1 MERRKFIQAFGLTPF
16 IGNLKFNHQ
25 ANLNA
30 EIAGKLKPTATQE
43 QNTHDFFYKPTNGWA
58 ADFIPLYTK
67 GKFELFYLL
76 DFRNGEEHGEG
87 TPWYRISTND
97 FVNYTE
103 NGEAIPR
110 GTKDDQDLFIFTGS
124 AIEANGKY
132 HIFYTGHNHHLADK
146 NKPMQAVMHATSDD
160 LKTWTKIPE
169 HTFYAP
175 ENKYEKHDWRDP
187 FVFWNDET
195 KEYYMLLAARFK
207 EGVSRRRGLTALCTS
222 KDLIKWETKEPFYA
236 PNLYFTHECPDIFK
250 MGDWWY
256 LVFSEFTDRVK
267 TRYVMSKSIKGPWI
281 MPEVDDFDSHA
292 FYAAKTASDG
302 KKRFL
307 FGWNP
312 TRDENSDNGGW
323 QWGGNLVVHEIY
335 PNKNGHLL
343 VRAPQSV
350 RDAFKY
356 DLKPEFR
363 PITGNVTAN
372 DAIVQMKSPGSF
384 SAALAQEVPK
394 LGRIT
399 ANCKFKKGAKEFGIL
414 FYATDDLEKSYYIRV
429 EPAANRVVFDRWP
442 RVRAEV
448 PHMADFERPIN
459 LSNKNA
465 VSLELFIEGTKGVLY
480 VDDKVAM
487 NFRAYDFKEGKWGL
501 FATDADAEF
510 VVSVSEASG
519 S

>member
-1 MERRKFIQAFGLTPF
+1 MRRRKFIQTFGITPF
-16 IGNLKFNHQ
+16 IGNLKFSDPANHNPKSLT
-25 ANLNA
+25 AIHA
-30 EIAGKLKPTATQE
+30 ITSDEPKP
-43 QNTHDFFYKPTNGWA
+43 HDFFYKPTTGWA

-76 DFRNGEEHGEG
+76 DFRDSEKHGEG
-87 TPWYRISTND
+87 TPWYRITTND
-97 FVNYTE
+97 FVNYEE

-132 HIFYTGHNHHLADK
+132 HIFYTGHNHHFA
-146 NKPMQAVMHATSDD
+146 NQGKPMQAVMHAVSED
-160 LKTWTKIPE
+160 LKKWTKIPE

-175 ENKYEKHDWRDP
+175 EDKYEKHDWRDP
-187 FVFWNDET
+187 FVFWNNET
-195 KEYYMLLAARFK
+195 KEYNMLLAARFK

-222 KDLIKWETKEPFYA
+222 KDLIKWETKAPFYA

-250 MGDWWY
+250 MRDWWY
-256 LVFSEFTDRVK
+256 LVFSEFTDKVK
-267 TRYVMSKSIKGPWI
+267 TRYVMSKSLKGPWI
-281 MPEVDDFDSHA
+281 IPEVDDFDSHA

-302 KKRFL
+302 TKRFL

-312 TRDENSDNGGW
+312 TRGEDSDNGGW

-335 PNKNGHLL
+335 PDANGHLL
-343 VRAPQSV
+343 ARAPQPV

-356 DLKPEFR
+356 DLKPGFKV
-363 PITGNVTAN
+363 ITGNAIAN
-372 DAIVQMKSPGSF
+372 DAIVKMKAAGSF
-384 SAALAQEVPK
+384 AAALAQETPK

-399 ANCKFKKGAKEFGIL
+399 AHCKFKKGAKEFGIM

-448 PHMADFERPIN
+448 PHMAEFERPLKI
-459 LSNKNA
+459 SDKNEVA
-465 VSLELFIEGTKGVLY
+465 LELFVEGTKGVLY

-501 FATDADAEF
+501 FATDADVEF